1 MCASFS
7 ILLVVFPAAAAA
19 AAGCEAN
26 KEIYSTCANSHT
38 HTHICRQS
46 QLNAI
51 LHGILKNFLLC
62 PVCCG
67 FFLSLFSCFFLVF
80 SPVFLVAF
88 WVPIVCN
95 ISAVGAWLSASL
107 PASLPALFILLCA
120 HYARP
125 ATITMKTV
133 FNEIFEQVSRTHTG
147 RLRGRARERGG
158 HVFCTYAEKYAAINC
173 SSSSGRHL
181 VF

>member
-1 MCASFS
+1 MCVQVFPSCWLFFLLPLPL
-7 ILLVVFPAAAAA
+7 LLVAKQIRKFTALVQ
-19 AAGCEAN
+19 
-26 KEIYSTCANSHT
+26 THT
-38 HTHICRQS
+38 HTHMQTV
-46 QLNAI
+46 AI
-51 LHGILKNFLLC
+51 ECNFAWYIKKFFALPSLLWFFSLAFLL
-62 PVCCG
+62 
-67 FFLSLFSCFFLVF
+67 LF

-147 RLRGRARERGG
+147 RPRGRARERGG

>member
-1 MCASFS
+1 MFELNILPTRVCASFS

-19 AAGCEAN
+19 AKQIRKFTALVQ
-26 KEIYSTCANSHT
+26 T
-38 HTHICRQS
+38 HTHMQTV
-46 QLNAI
+46 AI
-51 LHGILKNFLLC
+51 ECNFAWYIKKFFALPSLLWFFSLAFLLL
-62 PVCCG
+62 
-67 FFLSLFSCFFLVF
+67 FFACFSRCFLGANCVQHFR
-80 SPVFLVAF
+80 SGGVA
-88 WVPIVCN
+88 V
-95 ISAVGAWLSASL
+95 SL

-147 RLRGRARERGG
+147 RPRGRARERGG

>member
-1 MCASFS
+1 MFELNILPTRVCASFS

-67 FFLSLFSCFFLVF
+67 FFFSRFSLVFFSCFSRCFLGANCVQHF
-80 SPVFLVAF
+80 RSGGVA
-88 WVPIVCN
+88 V
-95 ISAVGAWLSASL
+95 SL
-107 PASLPALFILLCA
+107 PASQPACTFYFIMRTLRA
-120 HYARP
+120 ASNNN
-125 ATITMKTV
+125 
-133 FNEIFEQVSRTHTG
+133 NENRF
-147 RLRGRARERGG
+147 
-158 HVFCTYAEKYAAINC
+158 
-173 SSSSGRHL
+173 
-181 VF
+181 